1 MRIDNIIRYR
11 PMYLHLFVFLFF
23 LGINPFL
30 FSTEVE
36 DEIEMLREAFNKILE
51 YKEGD
56 IAPETLYK
64 EVTSKM
70 KDKDYAWHNIK
81 DDKAEV
87 GVYLHIWRIKSL
99 FLIGEIDS
107 AQIWFNGDKEEKTH
121 KPKEGKIIE
130 ILSLTDKTD
139 DFTKNLCI
147 VPYSDKLS
155 NCSKECMCIYLDE
168 KYDNLDF
175 LKEENLSENFV
186 NIKIQIDNGLNEA
199 IQIDRKSYAREDA
212 EKKIKV
218 LLSPPFANF
227 TKYTDYSLDDEVDE
241 IMEYY
246 FTKARENRLD
256 ILREKFDNKETDLLV
271 FDQEGDING
280 ERTYYYLKSHIPLVP
295 RYSDRNIFQLY
306 QLYVGT
312 QENKNKYKYLTRYSF
327 NLLDTHKNKGKN
339 KDIYLRWNNKWQM
352 AELPEKGHIF
362 LLFPKSYIYQG
373 NQKSAFKIGPHNLFT
388 RDPLNIKR
396 MKDDGIRIQ
405 KNIDQEYAENY
416 YGITSGKL
424 FNQDNPKTP
433 EIEGYVEVVPVEII
447 FTDGEEL
454 ELELSE
460 DFEEY
465 EEDKRK
471 IDKEQKRFWG
481 VMLVCIAFLLLPL

>member
-1 MRIDNIIRYR
+1 
-11 PMYLHLFVFLFF
+11 
-23 LGINPFL
+23 
-30 FSTEVE
+30 
-36 DEIEMLREAFNKILE
+36 
-51 YKEGD
+51 
-56 IAPETLYK
+56 
-64 EVTSKM
+64 
-70 KDKDYAWHNIK
+70 
-81 DDKAEV
+81 
-87 GVYLHIWRIKSL
+87 
-99 FLIGEIDS
+99 
-107 AQIWFNGDKEEKTH
+107 
-121 KPKEGKIIE
+121 
-130 ILSLTDKTD
+130 
-139 DFTKNLCI
+139 
-147 VPYSDKLS
+147 
-155 NCSKECMCIYLDE
+155 
-168 KYDNLDF
+168 
-175 LKEENLSENFV
+175 
-186 NIKIQIDNGLNEA
+186 
-199 IQIDRKSYAREDA
+199 
-212 EKKIKV
+212 
-218 LLSPPFANF
+218 
-227 TKYTDYSLDDEVDE
+227 
-241 IMEYY
+241 
-246 FTKARENRLD
+246 
-256 ILREKFDNKETDLLV
+256 
-271 FDQEGDING
+271 
-280 ERTYYYLKSHIPLVP
+280 
-295 RYSDRNIFQLY
+295 
-306 QLYVGT
+306 
-312 QENKNKYKYLTRYSF
+312 
-327 NLLDTHKNKGKN
+327 
-339 KDIYLRWNNKWQM
+339 M